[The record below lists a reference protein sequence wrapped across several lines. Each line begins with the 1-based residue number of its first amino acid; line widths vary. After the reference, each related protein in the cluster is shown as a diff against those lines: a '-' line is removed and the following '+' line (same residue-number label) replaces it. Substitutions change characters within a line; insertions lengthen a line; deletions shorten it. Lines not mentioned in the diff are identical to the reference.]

1 MLSKSGWPTWQV
13 PTSKS
18 TGTLV
23 RSRVRSLLST
33 ATSTTGFAHVRT
45 EIQSV
50 RGELLG
56 RMGRQFFWIL
66 GLLVASILAPIASG
80 LPVITISICGGLSVS
95 SIIKAKNTKGVFTS
109 SEPSRLRE
117 NEVAESLFRNVGL

>member
-1 MLSKSGWPTWQV
+1 MLSKSGWPTWQA

-33 ATSTTGFAHVRT
+33 ATSTTGFRACAHGDPKRSRRAAWG
-45 EIQSV
+45 I
-50 RGELLG
+50 
-56 RMGRQFFWIL
+56 GRQFFWIL

>member
-1 MLSKSGWPTWQV
+1 MCARRSK
-13 PTSKS
+13 
-18 TGTLV
+18 
-23 RSRVRSLLST
+23 
-33 ATSTTGFAHVRT
+33 AFAANC
-45 EIQSV
+45 
-50 RGELLG
+50 LG
-56 RMGRQFFWIL
+56 AWGRQFFWIL

-109 SEPSRLRE
+109 SEPSRARE